1 MSGPIRQPLADVT
14 TVTPTLNDKAVTIQ
28 ANTVRTS
35 SYTAI
40 YNLFKTGFDAIYAS
54 VAALNTKLSLT
65 GGTMSGPIAMG
76 TNKITGLGT
85 PTANQDAATKL
96 YVDSQ
101 TGGSSTLDQV
111 LTNGNLSQ
119 QDAGIKSLGLYD
131 TANVGYGSL
140 RLNSGVFEIR
150 NANTNLVIRN
160 ENNSFRIHN
169 FTNLDTSLVASART
183 FTFPNKSGTF
193 AMLSDIT
200 GTVPTLNQVL
210 TTGNTSQLNAS
221 IRTLGLFDP
230 TYVNYGNVSLNNHVF
245 IITNSSATQIMK
257 MQDTVFSLG
266 FHSNTKTVNLDSN
279 LLSAN
284 RTFAFPDIDGT
295 FAMTSYADT
304 VAATAQGN
312 AITSANAYTDTE
324 VATRQL
330 NYNLVNT
337 GSGATNVTIN
347 ATSGVATF
355 TQTLS
360 AKSNAY
366 YNIDNTSILA
376 GDKVEFSLYYEGAGF
391 PIIMHYNTVA
401 NRIRF
406 HVGNPA
412 VDGGAGTATNAD
424 LVITFRKI

>member
-1 MSGPIRQPLADVT
+1 MSGPIKQPLADVT

-40 YNLFKTGFDAIYAS
+40 YNLFKTGFDALY
-54 VAALNTKLSLT
+54 LRLT
-65 GGTMSGPIAMG
+65 GGTMLGNIDMG
-76 TNKITGLGT
+76 NNQIRGLGD
-85 PTANQDAATKL
+85 PTENTDAANKL

-101 TGGSSTLDQV
+101 IGGASTLNDV

-200 GTVPTLNQVL
+200 GTVPTLDQVL
-210 TTGNTSQLNAS
+210 TTGSISQQNAS
-221 IRTLGLFDP
+221 IRTLGLYDP
-230 TYVNYGNVSLNNHVF
+230 TYVSYGNVSLNNNVF
-245 IITNSSATQIMK
+245 IITNSFTTQVIK

-295 FAMTSYADT
+295 FAMTSYVDT
-304 VAATAQGN
+304 AAATAQGN
-312 AITSANAYTDTE
+312 ANSYTDTE

-330 NYNLVNT
+330 NYDLVNT
-337 GSGATNVTIN
+337 ASGTNAVTIN

-355 TQTLS
+355 TQVLVRKTS
-360 AKSNAY
+360 AY
-366 YNIDNTSILA
+366 YIINNTEIDA
-376 GDKVEFSLYYEGAGF
+376 GDFIECNLQYNGAGY
-391 PIIMHYNTVA
+391 PLIMHYRTDTAAQIRIHLA
-401 NRIRF
+401 N
-406 HVGNPA
+406 VA
-412 VDGGAGTATNAD
+412 VDGGGGVDTDDD

>member
-1 MSGPIRQPLADVT
+1 MSGPIRQPLADVAL
-14 TVTPTLNDKAVTIQ
+14 VTPTLNDKAVTIQ
-28 ANTVRTS
+28 NNTVRTS

-40 YNLFKTGFDAIYAS
+40 YNLFKTGFDAVYATI
-54 VAALNTKLSLT
+54 AALNTKLSLT

-76 TNKITGLGT
+76 TSKITGLGT

-101 TGGSSTLDQV
+101 VGAIPTLNAVLTSGNISTLD
-111 LTNGNLSQ
+111 
-119 QDAGIKSLGLYD
+119 
-131 TANVGYGSL
+131 
-140 RLNSGVFEIR
+140 
-150 NANTNLVIRN
+150 
-160 ENNSFRIHN
+160 
-169 FTNLDTSLVASART
+169 AS
-183 FTFPNKSGTF
+183 
-193 AMLSDIT
+193 
-200 GTVPTLNQVL
+200 V
-210 TTGNTSQLNAS
+210 
-221 IRTLGLFDP
+221 RTLGLYDP

-257 MQDTVFSLG
+257 MQDAVFSLG
-266 FHSNTKTVNLDSN
+266 FHYNSKIVNLDSS

-304 VAATAQGN
+304 AAATAGGIAQ
-312 AITSANAYTDTE
+312 ANANGYTDTQ
-324 VATRQL
+324 VAGLQTDYDL
-330 NYNLVNT
+330 TNT
-337 GSGATNVTIN
+337 GSGTTSVTIN

-360 AKSNAY
+360 SKSNAY
-366 YNIDNTSILA
+366 YQVNNTSIAL
-376 GDKVEFSLYYEGAGF
+376 GDKIEFSLYYTGAGF
-391 PIIMHYNTVA
+391 PIIMHYSTIA

-412 VDGGAGTATNAD
+412 VDGGSGTATNAD

>member
-1 MSGPIRQPLADVT
+1 MSGPIRQPLADVAS
-14 TVTPTLNDKAVTIQ
+14 VTPTLNDKAVTIQ
-28 ANTVRTS
+28 NNTVRTS

-40 YNLFKTGFDAIYAS
+40 YNLFKTGFDAVY
-54 VAALNTKLSLT
+54 LRLT
-65 GGTMSGPIAMG
+65 GGTMSGNIDM
-76 TNKITGLGT
+76 NNNQIKGLGE
-85 PTANQDAATKL
+85 PTENTDAANKL

-200 GTVPTLNQVL
+200 GTVPTLDQVL
-210 TTGNTSQLNAS
+210 TTGSISQQNAS
-221 IRTLGLFDP
+221 IRTLGLYDP
-230 TYVNYGNVSLNNHVF
+230 TYVSYGNVSLNNHIF
-245 IITNSSATQIMK
+245 IITNSSATQVIK

-295 FAMTSYADT
+295 FAMTSYVDT
-304 VAATAQGN
+304 AAATAQGN
-312 AITSANAYTDTE
+312 ANSYTDTE

-330 NYNLVNT
+330 NYDLINAA
-337 GSGATNVTIN
+337 SGTNAVTID

-355 TQTLS
+355 TQRLNGR
-360 AKSNAY
+360 SNAY
-366 YNIDNTSILA
+366 YEINNTSIAA
-376 GDKVEFSLYYEGAGF
+376 GDFIECNLFYTGAGF
-391 PIIMHYNTVA
+391 PIIMHYQTIS
-401 NRIRF
+401 NRIRL
-406 HVGNPA
+406 HIGNPS
-412 VDGGAGTATNAD
+412 VDGGSGTNTNAD
-424 LVITFRKI
+424 LVVTFRKI

>member
-1 MSGPIRQPLADVT
+1 MSGPIKQPLADVAP
-14 TVTPTLNDKAVTIQ
+14 VTPTLNDKAVTIQ
-28 ANTVRTS
+28 NNTVRTS

-40 YNLFKTGFDAIYAS
+40 YNLFKTGFDAVYAS
-54 VAALNTKLSLT
+54 VAALNAKLSLT

-101 TGGSSTLDQV
+101 IGGAPTLNDV

-119 QDAGIKSLGLYD
+119 QDAGIKTLGLYD
-131 TANVGYGSL
+131 TANVGYGSV
-140 RLNSGVFEIR
+140 RLNAGVFEIR

-169 FTNLDTSLVASART
+169 FTNLDTSLVASSRT
-183 FTFPNKSGTF
+183 FTFPNKNGTF

-200 GTVPTLNQVL
+200 GTVPTLDQVL

-221 IRTLGLFDP
+221 IRTLGLYDP
-230 TYVNYGNVSLNNHVF
+230 TAVAYGNVSLNNGVF
-245 IITNSSATQIMK
+245 IVADSGGIQIMK
-257 MQDTVFSLG
+257 MQETVFSLG
-266 FHSNTKTVNLDSN
+266 FGYNNGRIVNLDSF

-284 RTFAFPDIDGT
+284 RTFTFPNTDGT
-295 FAMTSYADT
+295 FAMTSYVDT
-304 VAATAQGN
+304 A
-312 AITSANAYTDTE
+312 

-401 NRIRF
+401 NRIRL
-406 HVGNPA
+406 HVGNVA
-412 VDGGAGTATNAD
+412 VDGGSGTATNAD
-424 LVITFRKI
+424 LVVTFRKI